1 MSWSHQLLG
10 QPASVDDNLEMQK
23 GKSAGNWP
31 MRTRLV
37 TRLLLRAIL
46 FLLVISAA
54 IYLYAAFLAIDVS
67 FRNGS
72 I

>member
-1 MSWSHQLLG
+1 MSWTYQLLG

-23 GKSAGNWP
+23 GKSAGTWP

-46 FLLVISAA
+46 FLLVIAAA

-67 FRNGS
+67 FRNEFV
-72 I
+72 